1 MKKATPFLPSVQ
13 QKLACQRGASLLEG
27 IAYLG
32 IAALVV
38 LGAVSL
44 LTGAFGSAKSNQ
56 TSEEVVALRTAVR
69 KMYAGQPYN
78 ADALMMAN
86 LITARAIPNTLA
98 VTGAATVGNGW
109 GGAVTIT
116 GTAAGTFTITYTN
129 VPQDVCVGVVSGA
142 NGWTRISGAA
152 DANPITVFPATASN
166 ATTLCAAAGNAN
178 TIIFTAT

>member
-1 MKKATPFLPSVQ
+1 MKKAKPFLPGVP
-13 QKLACQRGASLLEG
+13 QKLARQRGASLLEG

-44 LTGAFGSAKSNQ
+44 LTGAFGSAKGNQ
-56 TSEEVVALRTAVR
+56 TSEEVIALRTAVR

-78 ADALMMAN
+78 ADAFIMNN
-86 LITARAIPNTLA
+86 LITARAIPNTLV

-109 GGAVTIT
+109 GGTVTIT
-116 GTAAGTFTITYTN
+116 GTAPGTFTITYTN
-129 VPQDVCVGVVSGA
+129 VPQDVCVSVVSGA
-142 NGWTRISGAA
+142 NGWTLITGLAG
-152 DANPITVFPATASN
+152 ANPIAAFPATASN
-166 ATTLCAAAGNAN
+166 ATALCTTNAN

>member
-1 MKKATPFLPSVQ
+1 MKKAKPFLPSVQ

-56 TSEEVVALRTAVR
+56 TSEEVIALRTAVR
-69 KMYAGQPYN
+69 KMYTGQQYN
-78 ADALMMAN
+78 ADLLMMAN
-86 LITARAIPNTLA
+86 VVTANAIPNTLVVA
-98 VTGAATVGNGW
+98 GPATVNNSW
-109 GGAVTIT
+109 GGTVTVA
-116 GTAAGTFTITYTN
+116 GATATTFTITYTN
-129 VPQDVCVGVVSGA
+129 VPQDVCVNVVSGA

>member
-1 MKKATPFLPSVQ
+1 MKKAKPFLPSVQ

-44 LTGAFGSAKSNQ
+44 LTGAFGSAKANQ
-56 TSEEVVALRTAVR
+56 TTEEIIALRTSVR
-69 KMYAGQPYN
+69 KLYAGQPYN
-78 ADALMMAN
+78 DGAMMAN
-86 LITARAIPNTLA
+86 LITARAIPNTLV

-109 GGAVTIT
+109 GGTVTLT
-116 GTAAGTFTITYTN
+116 GATATTFTITYTL
-129 VPQDVCVGVVSGA
+129 VPQDVCVSVVSGA
-142 NGWTRISGAA
+142 NGWTLITGAA
-152 DANPITVFPATASN
+152 GATPIAVFPATA
-166 ATTLCAAAGNAN
+166 LLAAALCTAATN